1 MRILVVSGGLKPD
14 HFGGLPS
21 HVEDV
26 IRGLAGRGVDVG
38 YLNTGKKSRFP
49 RTKLRPR
56 KDLGC
61 PAWDLASKR
70 AYTEYWHGTL
80 EPMRQVTPSRV
91 YARAFIKLI
100 ERFRPDLVHFHE
112 LTSFPVALVHELKRR
127 GIKVIYSAADF
138 YPLCPTVKLLRPDG
152 TLCERAAGELDCDR
166 CSKEARY
173 NVEMRFEYAVDQWL
187 PTFIGFRNIGR
198 RIIRF
203 AARVAGRR
211 APRADYQDR
220 RRAFEKCLAACDRV
234 LVTSRE
240 QAGVFATRVPY
251 PLALHFLQRSRATIR
266 TPGIAPRTDTV
277 RPDRL
282 TFLALNI
289 VNAAKGLELLEEA
302 FAELSKEF
310 PNARLHLYGLEP
322 GAGAGIRRFGPY
334 DDSQLDE
341 IVAHADFGIIPSI
354 WQEAFGYVGP
364 EMLSRGLPVI
374 ASNTGGMRD
383 YVVDGE
389 NGLLFAPAEPRALEN
404 AIRRL
409 ITDPA
414 LRRRLWDGAANGPRH
429 YLTMDEHLDR
439 LTALYNEVLA
449 EVAPPAIA
457 KT

>member
-49 RTKLRPR
+49 RTALRPR
-56 KDLGC
+56 RDLGC

-70 AYTEYWHGTL
+70 AFTQYWTGTL
-80 EPMRQVTPSRV
+80 EPMRQVAPSHV
-91 YARAFIKLI
+91 YARRFTKLI
-100 ERFRPDLVHFHE
+100 ESFRPGLVHFHE
-112 LTSFPVALVHELKRR
+112 LTSFPIALMHELKRR

-152 TLCERAAGELDCDR
+152 TICERAAGELDCDL
-166 CSKEARY
+166 CSKQARY
-173 NVEMRFEYAVDQWL
+173 NVEMRFEHAVDQWL
-187 PTFIGFRNIGR
+187 PTMIGFRNVGR

-211 APRADYQDR
+211 APRAEYQER
-220 RRAFEKCLAACDRV
+220 RRAFERSLAACDRV

-240 QAGVFATRVPY
+240 QSEVFANRVPH
-251 PLALHFLQRSRATIR
+251 PLNLHFLQRSRATIR
-266 TPGIAPRTDTV
+266 PRGIVPRTDTV
-277 RPDRL
+277 RPNRL

-289 VNAAKGLELLEEA
+289 VNAAKGLTLLEDA
-302 FAELSKEF
+302 FSELSRTF
-310 PNARLHLYGLEP
+310 PNVWLHLYGLEP
-322 GAGAGIRRFGPY
+322 GAGAGMRRFGPY
-334 DDSQLDE
+334 DESQLDD

-354 WQEAFGYVGP
+354 WKEAFGYVGP
-364 EMLSRGLPVI
+364 EMLSRGLPVV

-383 YVVDGE
+383 YVVDGV
-389 NGLLFAPAEPRALEN
+389 NGLLFDPTAPRALEN
-404 AIRRL
+404 TIRTL
-409 ITDPA
+409 IADPI
-414 LRRRLWDGAANGPRH
+414 LRHRLWDGAANGPRH

-439 LTALYNEVLA
+439 LTTLYEQVLSEA
-449 EVAPPAIA
+449 TPTSAA
-457 KT
+457 TT